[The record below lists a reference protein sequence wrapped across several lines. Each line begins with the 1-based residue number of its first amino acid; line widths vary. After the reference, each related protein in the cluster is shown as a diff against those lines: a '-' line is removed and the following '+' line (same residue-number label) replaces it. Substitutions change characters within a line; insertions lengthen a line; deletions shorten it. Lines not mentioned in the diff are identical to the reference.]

1 METAVLVYVDI
12 AGTPHLA
19 GRLWARVRKSKES
32 ATFEYDSGWLE
43 YVNHFSLEPALTL
56 GPGPFHT
63 PSDKPLFGT
72 LGDSAPD
79 RWGRVL
85 MRRAERRR
93 AAAAGE
99 TPRTLMEIDY
109 LLMVDDEA
117 RQGALRFARQEGGP
131 FLAKY
136 EAARIPPLID
146 LPRLLSAAEHV
157 VGDTDSDEDL
167 RLLLAPGSSLGGA
180 RPKASV
186 RDRDG
191 HLAIAK
197 FPHKDDEINIV
208 LWEAVALTLAAKA
221 GIPVPD
227 WRLERVVKKSSGTI
241 YHASPAG
248 VRFRDESNNTPVL
261 LLRRFDRLPG
271 QRIPFLSAMS
281 MLGASDNESRSYL
294 EFVDAL
300 RRYGANAKQDMHALW
315 RRIVFNI
322 LISNTDDHL
331 RNHGFLYAGPDG
343 WRLAPAYDLNP
354 MPTDIKP
361 RVLTTAIDLDDSS
374 ASLDLAMSVA
384 GYFEL
389 DEDKAHA
396 IVSEVGRAVATWRE
410 EAARLGFAH
419 VEIDRM
425 ASAFEHEDLSA
436 ALSNA

>member
-1 METAVLVYVDI
+1 METEVFVYVDI
-12 AGTPHLA
+12 AGELHLV
-19 GRLWARVRKSKES
+19 GRLWARVRKGRES
-32 ATFEYDSGWLE
+32 ATFEYDPGWLE
-43 YVNHFSLEPALTL
+43 YADRFSLEPALTL

-63 PSDKPLFGT
+63 PSGRSLFGAI
-72 LGDSAPD
+72 GDSAPD

-93 AAAAGE
+93 AERAGE

-117 RQGALRFARQEGGP
+117 RQGVLRFARQEGGP
-131 FLAKY
+131 FLAEH

-197 FPHKDDEINIV
+197 FPHKDDETNAV
-208 LWEAVALTLAAKA
+208 LWEGVALRLAAKA

-227 WRLERVVKKSSGTI
+227 WRIESVVNK
-241 YHASPAG
+241 
-248 VRFRDESNNTPVL
+248 PVL
-261 LLRRFDRLPG
+261 LLRRFDRVQG

-300 RRYGANAKQDMHALW
+300 RRYGASPKQDMHELW

-331 RNHGFLYAGPDG
+331 RNHAFLYTGPDG

-354 MPTDIKP
+354 VPTDIKP
-361 RVLTTAIDLDDSS
+361 RVLTTAIDLDDGS
-374 ASLDLAMSVA
+374 ASLGMAMSVV

-389 DEDKAHA
+389 DENKAQVITA
-396 IVSEVGRAVATWRE
+396 EVGRAVATWRE
-410 EAARLGFAH
+410 EAARMGLTQA
-419 VEIDRM
+419 EIDRM
-425 ASAFEHEDLSA
+425 ASAFEHEDLRE
-436 ALSNA
+436 ALSLK

>member
-1 METAVLVYVDI
+1 METEVFVYVDI
-12 AGTPHLA
+12 AGEPHLV
-19 GRLWARVRKSKES
+19 GRLWARVRKGRES
-32 ATFEYDSGWLE
+32 ATFEYDPGWLE
-43 YVNHFSLEPALTL
+43 YADRFSLEPALTL

-63 PSDKPLFGT
+63 PSGRSLFGAI
-72 LGDSAPD
+72 GDSAPD

-93 AAAAGE
+93 AERAGE

-117 RQGALRFARQEGGP
+117 RQGALRFARQEGDP
-131 FLAKY
+131 FLAEH

-180 RPKASV
+180 CPKASV

-197 FPHKDDEINIV
+197 FPHKDDETNAV
-208 LWEAVALTLAAKA
+208 LWEGVALRLAAKA

-227 WRLERVVKKSSGTI
+227 WRIESVVNK
-241 YHASPAG
+241 
-248 VRFRDESNNTPVL
+248 PVL
-261 LLRRFDRLPG
+261 LLRRFDRVQG

-300 RRYGANAKQDMHALW
+300 RRYGASPKQDMHELW

-331 RNHGFLYAGPDG
+331 RNHAFLYTGPDG

-354 MPTDIKP
+354 VPTDIKP
-361 RVLTTAIDLDDSS
+361 RVLTTAIDLDDGS
-374 ASLDLAMSVA
+374 ASLGMAMSVV

-389 DEDKAHA
+389 DENKAQVITA
-396 IVSEVGRAVATWRE
+396 EVGRAVATWRE
-410 EAARLGFAH
+410 EAARMGLTQA
-419 VEIDRM
+419 EIDRM
-425 ASAFEHEDLSA
+425 ASAFEHEDLRE
-436 ALSNA
+436 ALSLK